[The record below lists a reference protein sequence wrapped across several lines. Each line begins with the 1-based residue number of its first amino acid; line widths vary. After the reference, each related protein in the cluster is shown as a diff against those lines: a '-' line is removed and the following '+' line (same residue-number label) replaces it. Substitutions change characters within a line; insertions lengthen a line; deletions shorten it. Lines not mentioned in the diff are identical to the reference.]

1 MKGPILPV
9 FRLFLTICLVQ
20 AQFAN
25 AQSVSPAQ
33 IPALEQQLA
42 ATTDAAAQAS
52 ICNDLSTAWSK
63 KDPGRSLEY
72 ADKAFDLAKSAGA
85 DIEMVK
91 ALNLRGDAYVRKNDD
106 AAAERA
112 YNDALERLKSFDDP
126 ELKGRTLHNF
136 GKLAQRSGN
145 SDRAT
150 SYYEQAIIIRERI
163 GDKQGLS
170 STLQNLGVLYSNLS
184 ELSKSNEN
192 YNKALVLKQ
201 ELGEKGGIATVA
213 GNMANNFLRLG
224 DFKEAEKFALIAIPI
239 HEEMGNSAGLAT
251 AYNALTMAAY
261 NQKSSNT
268 LLTSIDKTIA
278 YQIAAGNPN
287 GAYEVTAIKGKFLA
301 DLGRYEEANNLL
313 FSLLAAHPEG
323 GSDQFYVNL
332 YSGIAQI
339 KAFQKFH
346 AEELEWG
353 QKALKH
359 AKDDVQRANILMN
372 MGGAYLGLQQYEEGL
387 KVATTAVGIA
397 QKAGAKGV
405 EAFALFQQAEALY
418 QLGRFDQ
425 ASDLLEKSGAIIKR
439 YNIAKD
445 DVLYQ
450 TLKSKIL
457 TAQSK
462 DPERAVAVAKEALRS
477 AFKNASPADIIHAR
491 KQLAE
496 AYRAA
501 GKADEAVQELKLA
514 YAEEDSVVNP
524 GAVRSMAIR
533 EKDFQFDQER
543 QSKLQEQQQKD
554 MLAVLEMDRQRNTRN
569 LLFLLLVGS
578 LLGGILLFYFW
589 RNRQQLRAL
598 QKEVETRQRIA
609 RDLHDEV
616 GSSLSSISIM
626 SASGSADAEDGL
638 EKAQLAG
645 IGQQARDALDSM
657 SDIVWAIN
665 PENDSMEQ
673 VVARMAAFSA
683 GIVENA
689 GMDLHFETAQ
699 EIESIRLPMEKRRD
713 FYLFFKEAVAN
724 AARHSGA
731 TSVYVQVKKE
741 QEHLVLEVR
750 DNGRGFDL
758 AQRAQKKNL
767 GGNGLKNLQSR
778 ADALGA
784 VFLMES
790 KPEQGCRIS
799 LRMPLLP

>member
-1 MKGPILPV
+1 MKYPILAA
-9 FRLFLTICLVQ
+9 ICLIQ
-20 AQFAN
+20 IN
-25 AQSVSPAQ
+25 ITYAQSISPAQ

-42 ATTDAAAQAS
+42 ATSDAATQAAV
-52 ICNDLSTAWSK
+52 CNDLSTAWSK
-63 KDPGRSLEY
+63 KDPSRSLEY
-72 ADKAFDLAKSAGA
+72 ADKAFDLAKSVGAGK
-85 DIEMVK
+85 ELVK

-112 YNDALERLKSFDDP
+112 YNDALERLKSLDDP

-136 GKLAQRSGN
+136 GKLAQRGRN
-145 SDRAT
+145 FDRAK
-150 SYYEQAIIIRERI
+150 SYYEQALTIRERI

-170 STLQNLGVLYSNLS
+170 STLQNLGVLYS
-184 ELSKSNEN
+184 ELSDLEKSNEY
-192 YNKALVLKQ
+192 YNKALALRQ
-201 ELGEKGGIATVA
+201 ELGDKGGIASAA
-213 GNMANNFLRLG
+213 GNMASNFNRLG
-224 DFKEAEKFALIAIPI
+224 NFKEAEKLALLAIPI
-239 HEEMGNSAGLAT
+239 HEALGNNIGLAT
-251 AYNALTMAAY
+251 AYNALTMAVY
-261 NQKSSNT
+261 NQKSFT
-268 LLTSIDKTIA
+268 AALTYIDKTIA
-278 YQIAAGNPN
+278 CQLAAGNPSV
-287 GAYEVTAIKGKFLA
+287 ADEASVMKGQILA

-313 FSLLAAHPEG
+313 FSLLAARPEG
-323 GSDQFYVNL
+323 GSDQFYANL
-332 YSGIAQI
+332 YSAIAQI
-339 KAFQKFH
+339 KAYQKFH
-346 AEELEWG
+346 VEELEWD

-359 AKDDVQRANILMN
+359 AADDVQRATILTN
-372 MGGAYLGLQQYEEGL
+372 MGGAYVGLLQYEEGL
-387 KVATTAVGIA
+387 KSATTALGIA

-405 EAFALFQQAEALY
+405 EELALFQQAEALY
-418 QLGRFDQ
+418 NLGRFDQ
-425 ASDLLEKSGAIIKR
+425 AFSALEKSGAIIKR

-445 DVLYQ
+445 EVRYQ

-462 DPERAVAVAKEALRS
+462 GQEEAVAASKLALRS
-477 AFKNASPADIIHAR
+477 ALKYGAPADIIHAR

-533 EKDFQFDQER
+533 EKDFQFDEER
-543 QSKLQEQQQKD
+543 QTKLQEQQQKD
-554 MLAVLEMDRQRNTRN
+554 MLARLEIDRQRNTRN
-569 LLFLLLVGS
+569 LLLVLLLGS

-589 RNRQQLRAL
+589 RNRQQLRVL

-626 SASGSADAEDGL
+626 SASGSSDAEDGL

-683 GIVENA
+683 VIIENA
-689 GMDLHFETAQ
+689 GMDLHFDTEKGIET
-699 EIESIRLPMEKRRD
+699 IRLPMEKRRD

-731 TSVYVQVKKE
+731 TSVFVQVKKV
-741 QEHLVLEVR
+741 QDNLALEVR
-750 DNGRGFDL
+750 DDGRGFDPT
-758 AQRAQKKNL
+758 QVEKKKTL
-767 GGNGLKNLQSR
+767 GGNGLRNLQSR
-778 ADALGA
+778 AEVLGA
-784 VFLMES
+784 MLTIES
-790 KPEQGCRIS
+790 RPGQGCRVG
-799 LRMPLLP
+799 LVMPLT